1 MYDLWHMIRHG
12 SNTMFNPVLLF
23 MLVILTTSCRDR
35 ARAVASEPAADPEVN
50 IQTPPP
56 VTEPVAQT
64 HQHPDSLV
72 FHLHRTACFGPCPAY
87 RISIYASGHA
97 TYEGYGHVDRMGH
110 YETHVDDGVRS
121 ALRQEAERRGF
132 FELQDR
138 YDSPVT
144 DLPSTIIAV
153 RANGHTKEVTGRV
166 GTPQALKDLATK
178 ADELLLGLDWRPV
191 PEGDR

>member
-1 MYDLWHMIRHG
+1 
-12 SNTMFNPVLLF
+12 
-23 MLVILTTSCRDR
+23 
-35 ARAVASEPAADPEVN
+35 
-50 IQTPPP
+50 
-56 VTEPVAQT
+56 
-64 HQHPDSLV
+64 
-72 FHLHRTACFGPCPAY
+72 
-87 RISIYASGHA
+87 
-97 TYEGYGHVDRMGH
+97 
-110 YETHVDDGVRS
+110 VDDGVRS

-178 ADELLLGLDWRPV
+178 ADEMLLGLDWRPV